1 VSKEPSRSPSLIPRD
16 ILPDHVVGLVEALY
30 SLGGS
35 ADPMHI
41 GDITS
46 ESIDI
51 LPKAIDVAEALN
63 LVRYEGGYIHITELG
78 KRVAEANTKKLKKLL
93 REAVLSNSIEPL
105 HEIYTV
111 LKEKKKIPIE
121 EFMSIV
127 EKHYRK
133 IDENVIK
140 NILVWGAYLG
150 LFKMSEDDTEIIIIR
165 E

>member
-1 VSKEPSRSPSLIPRD
+1 
-16 ILPDHVVGLVEALY
+16 
-30 SLGGS
+30 
-35 ADPMHI
+35 
-41 GDITS
+41 
-46 ESIDI
+46 
-51 LPKAIDVAEALN
+51 
-63 LVRYEGGYIHITELG
+63 
-78 KRVAEANTKKLKKLL
+78 LKKLL

>member
-1 VSKEPSRSPSLIPRD
+1 
-16 ILPDHVVGLVEALY
+16 
-30 SLGGS
+30 
-35 ADPMHI
+35 M
-41 GDITS
+41 
-46 ESIDI
+46 
-51 LPKAIDVAEALN
+51 
-63 LVRYEGGYIHITELG
+63 
-78 KRVAEANTKKLKKLL
+78 KKLL

>member
-1 VSKEPSRSPSLIPRD
+1 
-16 ILPDHVVGLVEALY
+16 
-30 SLGGS
+30 
-35 ADPMHI
+35 MHI

>member
-1 VSKEPSRSPSLIPRD
+1 
-16 ILPDHVVGLVEALY
+16 
-30 SLGGS
+30 
-35 ADPMHI
+35 
-41 GDITS
+41 
-46 ESIDI
+46 
-51 LPKAIDVAEALN
+51 
-63 LVRYEGGYIHITELG
+63 
-78 KRVAEANTKKLKKLL
+78 LKKLL

-150 LFKMSEDDTEIIIIR
+150 LFKMSEDDTEIITIR